1 MQVTLVPH
9 MLNGTITQ
17 TIVNLIYN
25 NPYII
30 RENITKQLGAN
41 TKLIGRY
48 VKKTL
53 EDKVKFIG
61 RGYSGH

>member
-30 RENITKQLGAN
+30 RENITKQLEAN

-48 VKKTL
+48 VKK
-53 EDKVKFIG
+53 
-61 RGYSGH
+61 H